1 MLTNAVK
8 AFEGGIKFQFD
19 PYDEDCEQEYEIP
32 LRGAPDIPDLDLH
45 DGYLT
50 IRKYKLV
57 ENVDTDCSGTSSC
70 SKCLYLLSLK

>member
-19 PYDEDCEQEYEIP
+19 PYAETCEPEYEIP
-32 LRGAPDIPDLDLH
+32 LRGAPDIPKIDLY

-50 IRKYKLV
+50 IRKYKLMKV
-57 ENVDTDCSGTSSC
+57 
-70 SKCLYLLSLK
+70 